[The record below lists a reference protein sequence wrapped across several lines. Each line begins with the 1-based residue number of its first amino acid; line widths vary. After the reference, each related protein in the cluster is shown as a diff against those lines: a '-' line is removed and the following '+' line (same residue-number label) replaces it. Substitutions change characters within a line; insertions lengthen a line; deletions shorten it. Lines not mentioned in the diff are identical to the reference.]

1 MRIFAEHPLSEFLEQ
16 RCQAVS
22 REIQSEPQD
31 RLLNVNKA
39 DYVQYL
45 VEKYRLEPLSFA
57 FDAVRA
63 SSAEKLVPAEHHPRL
78 FQVRAGQSYPRQ
90 AITFHVPF
98 TGEPELLRREP
109 SARIVWTYEVTVAA
123 SEIQF
128 DVINWSNDPEGV
140 QRDKREIIDSII
152 QQNAHVTE
160 EVTQFNSRLE
170 DFVRQRFSSRKSK
183 LITHLKL
190 LASLGVPLQE
200 EIPQTFA
207 VPIVPKKLVVKSSA
221 TASASPP
228 DPTLDHE
235 IYQDILSIIHAF
247 GVAIERNPSGC
258 DGTHE
263 QHLRDLLLA
272 TLFTHYPAST
282 GETFNK
288 SGRTDIL
295 VRHEGSNVFVAECKI
310 WHGLKAH
317 HATIDQL
324 LGYLTWRDSKAALV
338 YLVGETQIGPIFDV
352 IAKGTPEHPCFIR
365 LDSAR
370 AESWMQYEFKL
381 PTDPTRNVHLA
392 VLSFHFPSGPRRPKP
407 LVPEP
412 QFPMRKPPPRG

>member
-1 MRIFAEHPLSEFLEQ
+1 MRIFAEHPLTEFLEQ
-16 RCQAVS
+16 RRHAVV
-22 REIQSEPQD
+22 REIESEPQD
-31 RLLNVNKA
+31 RLLNVNEA
-39 DYVQYL
+39 EYANYL
-45 VEKYRLEPLSFA
+45 VEKYRLEPVAFA
-57 FDAVRA
+57 FDAIRA
-63 SSAEKLVPAEHHPRL
+63 SSTEKLVAAEHHPRL
-78 FQVRAGQSYPRQ
+78 FQVRAGQSYRRQ
-90 AITFHVPF
+90 AITLHVPF
-98 TGEPELLRREP
+98 TGDPELLRCTP
-109 SARIVWTYEVTVAA
+109 STRILWDYEVTVAG

-128 DVINWSNDPEGV
+128 DVINWSNDPEAV
-140 QRDKREIIDSII
+140 QRDRQQIIDSII

-160 EVTQFNSRLE
+160 EVTQVNSRLE
-170 DFVRQRFSSRKSK
+170 DFARQRLSSRKSQ
-183 LITHLKL
+183 LRAELSVL
-190 LASLGVPLQE
+190 GSLGVPLQDGV
-200 EIPQTFA
+200 PQTFA
-207 VPIVPKKLVVKSSA
+207 VPITPKKLVVKPSA
-221 TASASPP
+221 PASASPP
-228 DPTLDHE
+228 DPTLDNE
-235 IYQDILSIIHAF
+235 TYQDILSIIHAF

-272 TLFTHYPAST
+272 TLSTHYPSST

-317 HATIDQL
+317 YATIDQL

-338 YLVGETQIGPIFDV
+338 YLVGETQVAPILDV
-352 IAKGTPEHPCFIR
+352 IAKGTPQHPCFIR
-365 LDSAR
+365 LESAR

-381 PTDPTRNVHLA
+381 PSDPSRNVHLA

-412 QFPMRKPPPRG
+412 QFPVRKPPPRG